1 MIWRMIWNGGAHFS
15 RDPKIEYLCLGWSVN
30 DRAKEFLRD
39 RCAIAIALHW
49 QTCIFPFTHP
59 VFSFTFRFSMVAYC
73 SHTRRL
79 AVGSRLGHIALYEL
93 RSSRCQ
99 LIPAHDGPI
108 SALAFSP
115 EGKVLASFSFKDK
128 RISFY
133 QVRIALFIDV
143 KYKDILISR
152 FRDRSKKKTRN

>member
-1 MIWRMIWNGGAHFS
+1 
-15 RDPKIEYLCLGWSVN
+15 
-30 DRAKEFLRD
+30 
-39 RCAIAIALHW
+39 
-49 QTCIFPFTHP
+49 
-59 VFSFTFRFSMVAYC
+59 MVAYC

-152 FRDRSKKKTRN
+152 FRDRSKKKNAKLICLKKSHFELNREIYADYTKEKCI

>member
-1 MIWRMIWNGGAHFS
+1 
-15 RDPKIEYLCLGWSVN
+15 
-30 DRAKEFLRD
+30 
-39 RCAIAIALHW
+39 
-49 QTCIFPFTHP
+49 
-59 VFSFTFRFSMVAYC
+59 MVAYC

-133 QVRIALFIDV
+133 QVIQIALWYTLTSYMMLMLNVHED
-143 KYKDILISR
+143 
-152 FRDRSKKKTRN
+152 TH